1 MLEWQI
7 LFKFFFRRNT
17 RGRLLTPAGAPG
29 IPAGIFWKIFS
40 SKIRKKIVKIL
51 KVSKKISKNL
61 WFSAKNLLFSY
72 AHGYS
77 AGYPAAASMRPW
89 IEAQKGDNSFS
100 NLSDLS
106 GQITQGQEDL
116 FDKNGAQRPIPIY
129 EPPTDKQP
137 SDGLGVVASRNRL
150 IPLTSWYTSLIW

>member
-1 MLEWQI
+1 MSKKNLKKSMI
-7 LFKFFFRRNT
+7 FGKKSIIFIRPRVFR
-17 RGRLLTPAGAPG
+17 G
-29 IPAGIFWKIFS
+29 IPLGS
-40 SKIRKKIVKIL
+40 LNETLNRS
-51 KVSKKISKNL
+51 
-61 WFSAKNLLFSY
+61 
-72 AHGYS
+72 
-77 AGYPAAASMRPW
+77 P
-89 IEAQKGDNSFS
+89 EAQKGDNSFS

-150 IPLTSWYTSLIW
+150 IPLTS